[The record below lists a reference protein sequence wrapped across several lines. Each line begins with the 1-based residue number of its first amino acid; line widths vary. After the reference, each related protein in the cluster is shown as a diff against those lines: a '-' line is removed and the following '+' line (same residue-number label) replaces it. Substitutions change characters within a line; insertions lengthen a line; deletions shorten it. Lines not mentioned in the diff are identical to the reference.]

1 MSTSLENLDSSST
14 YYVVDLADGYHFSVD
29 SCAYVDVI
37 AVDFVLYRQD
47 SRSFVE
53 FLALRMQYFRTK
65 GNEFHGSSR
74 SSPPSAGAWP
84 DSPRGRR
91 WLPSPVSPCAL
102 GLPRPLDSSQSPP
115 PPASARLAS
124 QRCLC
129 WLPSLTFKLPCV
141 FRSDPALLL
150 LPVFL

>member
-1 MSTSLENLDSSST
+1 MHTLTLCFGQMSTSLENLDSSST

-29 SCAYVDVI
+29 SCAYVDAI

-91 WLPSPVSPCAL
+91 WLPSPVSPFAL
-102 GLPRPLDSSQSPP
+102 TLCIPLSLPPTCWRS
-115 PPASARLAS
+115 AS
-124 QRCLC
+124 QPARSPRASLPHFALC
-129 WLPSLTFKLPCV
+129 TLV
-141 FRSDPALLL
+141 
-150 LPVFL
+150 